1 MHAISPDFVVV
12 TPVFED
18 AEASARLF
26 AELAATFGARV
37 HVVAVDDGSVRQPL
51 ELAQLTAAGLSGT
64 LIRLRRNVGHQR
76 AIAIG
81 LGYVAEHMGTARVV
95 VMDSDGEDLPA
106 SIPELLKELEAPEV
120 DLVVAQRKARVET
133 LRFKA
138 FYFFYKWLFLLLT
151 GRQISFG
158 NFMAL
163 KPAAV
168 RRLAAMHELWI
179 HVASCVL
186 GSRLR
191 IRTCALD
198 RGPRYAGQSKMNFV
212 ALVLHGFRGVIVFAE
227 DVLVRVGIA
236 SALIAML
243 ALVAGMATV
252 VLKVSG
258 FATPGWFSVAL
269 GILALMFLQT
279 GSLALLSLMLT
290 GVNKAGALAHVPYVQ
305 FIDSVEYG
313 SLVPACSVVS
323 Q

>member
-1 MHAISPDFVVV
+1 MHSTSPGLVVI

-26 AELAATFGARV
+26 AELSAIFGQRV
-37 HVVAVDDGSVRQPL
+37 YVVVVDDGSVRQPV
-51 ELAQLTAAGLSGT
+51 ELGALTAAGVSGT

-81 LGYVAEHMGTARVV
+81 IGYVAENMSVAQVV
-95 VMDSDGEDLPA
+95 VMDSDGEDLPE
-106 SIPELLKELEAPEV
+106 SIPLLLKELAAADV

-138 FYFFYKWLFLLLT
+138 FYFVYKRLFKILT

-163 KPAAV
+163 KPAAIK
-168 RRLAAMHELWI
+168 RLAAMQELWI

-191 IRTCALD
+191 VRTCALD

-212 ALVLHGFRGVIVFAE
+212 GLVLHGFRGVMVFAE

-236 SALIAML
+236 SAVVAML
-243 ALVAGMATV
+243 ALVGGLATV

-279 GSLALLSLMLT
+279 GSLALISLMLT
-290 GVNKAGALAHVPYVQ
+290 GVSKSGVHSQASYAQ
-305 FIDSVEYG
+305 FIDCVEHTDALSTEEDG
-313 SLVPACSVVS
+313 R
-323 Q
+323 

>member
-1 MHAISPDFVVV
+1 MHSTSPGLVVI

-26 AELAATFGARV
+26 AELSAIFGQRV
-37 HVVAVDDGSVRQPL
+37 YVVVVDDGSVRQPV
-51 ELAQLTAAGLSGT
+51 ELGALTAAGVSGT
-64 LIRLRRNVGHQR
+64 LIRLCRNVGHQR

-81 LGYVAEHMGTARVV
+81 IGYVAENMSVAQVV
-95 VMDSDGEDLPA
+95 VMDSDGEDLPE
-106 SIPELLKELEAPEV
+106 SIPLLLKELAAADV

-138 FYFFYKWLFLLLT
+138 FYFVYKRLFKILT

-163 KPAAV
+163 KPAAIK
-168 RRLAAMHELWI
+168 RLAAMQELWI

-191 IRTCALD
+191 VRTCALD

-212 ALVLHGFRGVIVFAE
+212 GLVLHGFRGVMVFAE

-236 SALIAML
+236 SAVVAML
-243 ALVAGMATV
+243 ALVGGLATV

-279 GSLALLSLMLT
+279 GSLALISLMLT
-290 GVNKAGALAHVPYVQ
+290 GVSKSGVHSQASYAQ
-305 FIDSVEYG
+305 FIDCVEHTDALSTEEDG
-313 SLVPACSVVS
+313 R
-323 Q
+323 

>member
-1 MHAISPDFVVV
+1 MQRTPPNLVVV

-26 AELAATFGARV
+26 EELSAAFGQQV
-37 HVVAVDDGSVRQPL
+37 YVVAVDDGSVRQPVD
-51 ELAQLTAAGLSGT
+51 LAKLDAAGLCGT
-64 LIRLRRNVGHQR
+64 VIRLRRNVGHQR
-76 AIAIG
+76 AIA
-81 LGYVAEHMGTARVV
+81 LGISYVAEHMGTAHVV

-106 SIPELLKELEAPEV
+106 SIPELLNALDSPDV

-138 FYFFYKWLFLLLT
+138 FYFFYKWLFKVLT

-168 RRLAAMHELWI
+168 KRLAAMQELWI

-191 IRTCALD
+191 IRTCALN
-198 RGPRYAGQSKMNFV
+198 RGPRYAGQSKMDFV
-212 ALVLHGFRGVIVFAE
+212 GLVLHGFRGVMVFAE

-243 ALVAGMATV
+243 ALVAGLATV

-279 GSLALLSLMLT
+279 GSLALISLMLT
-290 GVNKAGALAHVPYVQ
+290 GVSKSRALTHITYAQ
-305 FIDSVEYG
+305 FIECIEHSA
-313 SLVPACSVVS
+313 LS
-323 Q
+323 QARKDGDQ

>member
-1 MHAISPDFVVV
+1 MPTNSPGFVVV

-26 AELAATFGARV
+26 EELSAAFGRQV
-37 HVVAVDDGSVRQPL
+37 YIVVVDDGSVRQPVD
-51 ELAQLTAAGLSGT
+51 LAKLDAVGLRGT
-64 LIRLRRNVGHQR
+64 VIRLRRNVGHQR
-76 AIAIG
+76 AIA
-81 LGYVAEHMGTARVV
+81 LGISYVAEHMGAAQVV
-95 VMDSDGEDLPA
+95 VMDSDGEDLPG
-106 SIPELLKELEAPEV
+106 SIPELLKALDAPDV

-138 FYFFYKWLFLLLT
+138 FYFFYKWLFKVLT

-163 KPAAV
+163 KPTAV
-168 RRLAAMHELWI
+168 RRLAAMQELWI

-191 IRTCALD
+191 VCTCALD
-198 RGPRYAGQSKMNFV
+198 RGPRYAGQSRMDFV
-212 ALVLHGFRGVIVFAE
+212 GLVLHGFRGVMVFAE

-243 ALVAGMATV
+243 ALVAGLATV

-279 GSLALLSLMLT
+279 GSLALISLMLT
-290 GVNKAGALAHVPYVQ
+290 GVSKSGAISHVPYAQ
-305 FIDSVEYG
+305 FIDCIEHSASSRASKEG
-313 SLVPACSVVS
+313 SR
-323 Q
+323 